1 MAHNHIGNSPRVET
15 QYATLFYL
23 INNFKTI
30 NGHSPNLTAEYL
42 VRYIRTHPGLY
53 IKEPHDKLV
62 NAKIWGFIE
71 EKEGMTYLTNKAH
84 DYLLE
89 RDRNELTDLLDY

>member
-30 NGHSPNLTAEYL
+30 NGHSPNLTALYL

-71 EKEGMTYLTNKAH
+71 EKEGMIYLTNNDN
-84 DYLLE
+84 DYL
-89 RDRNELTDLLDY
+89 RQCV